1 MTTMVAPRSH
11 WGGGSEDHYANQWRG
26 RSAVVEKAGYT
37 RQLGGD
43 VQCKTENVDVQLDR
57 AGTLR
62 RSVR

>member
-1 MTTMVAPRSH
+1 MRTSGEA
-11 WGGGSEDHYANQWRG
+11 DLQW
-26 RSAVVEKAGYT
+26 SAVEKAGYT